1 MTKFIKVTEVRK
13 ADGKH
18 SPLLINREN
27 INSVKQS
34 EKGPDT
40 HINMKDSHY
49 FFVKESVLEVEAMLC
64 TT

>member
-1 MTKFIKVTEVRK
+1 MTKFIKVTEIRK
-13 ADGKH
+13 SDGKTAE
-18 SPLLINREN
+18 LLLNVEN

-49 FFVKESVLEVEAMLC
+49 FFVKESVSEVEKML
-64 TT
+64 